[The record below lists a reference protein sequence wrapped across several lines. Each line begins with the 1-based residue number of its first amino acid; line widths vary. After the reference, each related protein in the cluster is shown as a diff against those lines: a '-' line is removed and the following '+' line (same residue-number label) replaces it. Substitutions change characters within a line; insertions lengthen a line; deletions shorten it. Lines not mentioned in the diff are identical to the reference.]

1 MLPCGEKMLF
11 CLIITDSCRDGI
23 DQSSQTVS
31 LKPVR
36 LKSILTSTLVAT
48 SLLVAPVSIQNSSAL
63 GIKVAPASWGYIY
76 ASGNT
81 VSVQSKP
88 RVLSANLE
96 KKSNFVINF
105 NTVPA
110 IARPAIQTAVDI
122 WSENFSST
130 VPINVNV
137 KWGSSSSY
145 GVLASASAKNN
156 FSNFNG
162 APDKTLYYASA
173 LANALAGRDL
183 DPTTPEV
190 EISITSNAPW
200 YYGIDAMCP
209 PRSFDLV
216 SVILHEMGHGLGFVS
231 GNYYDVFS
239 GFGRVDQPTPF
250 DAYAQLPD
258 GRRLADLPSPSLEAG
273 KAMTTDLV
281 WSGENAVKAN
291 NGIKPKLYTPSTY
304 EPGSSVSHLDESTF
318 SQSGQNAVMTPNL
331 DSGEVFHLPGP
342 LVLAM
347 FEDMRQK
354 PPAGIAAGTPQPPQN
369 VKALIGDKSA
379 IVRFDP
385 PVNFRSAQVSKYEV
399 KNIQTGAVVSASESP
414 VLISGLRNG
423 SKYTFS
429 VTATNSLGTSNS
441 VNTNSVIPQPSWKTS
456 VIDATADAKFLA
468 TTIYAGNPVV
478 AYSDSKKGDLKL
490 ATFRANKWNI
500 TTVDGNSSSLGK
512 TVNDVSG
519 YISMCTSVVGR
530 TNYLHIF
537 YADLKDKDLR
547 YALFD
552 GKTWLYEIVDGDAL
566 AIQDYKEF
574 PRKRGGSD
582 VSVSSACAVTSAGV
596 QVFYRDE
603 SQGIL
608 LGAVRDKLD
617 WRYEIVDGDKD
628 TEDRTTGDVAF
639 HLKATTV
646 GKKIHLIY
654 DSVRGF
660 DMERNVTRSDVRYAT
675 RSSALVEDWTY
686 KTLDVPGN
694 GVSVAGYDVAIFN
707 GARGVNTAWFTGTGA
722 SFPNPNQVRYQLL
735 DAASFT
741 DVTTSEYGVPNSP
754 IMMDE
759 KSIIFGCQLRLCVL
773 NRSDRLVSLVSGGN
787 VQEGSSS
794 SWVTLN
800 KIKYAVAGVSG
811 KLTLLRP

>member
-1 MLPCGEKMLF
+1 M
-11 CLIITDSCRDGI
+11 
-23 DQSSQTVS
+23 
-31 LKPVR
+31 R
-36 LKSILTSTLVAT
+36 LKSMIT
-48 SLLVAPVSIQNSSAL
+48 SLLVVTSFLVAPISNSSAL
-63 GIKVAPASWGYIY
+63 EIKVAPANWGYIY
-76 ASGNT
+76 ASGNS
-81 VSVQSKP
+81 VSVQATP
-88 RVLSANLE
+88 RLPSANLE
-96 KKSNFVINF
+96 KKSNFLINF
-105 NTVPA
+105 NTVPSL
-110 IARPAIQTAVDI
+110 ARPAVQAAVDI
-122 WSENFSST
+122 WSENFAST

-183 DPTTPEV
+183 DPTSPEI

-200 YYGIDAMCP
+200 YYGTDGNCP
-209 PRSFDLV
+209 ARSFDLV

-231 GNYYDVFS
+231 GNYYDAFS

-258 GRRLADLPSPSLEAG
+258 GRRLADMPSPSLEAG
-273 KAMTTDLV
+273 KAMTSGLV

-304 EPGSSVSHLDESTF
+304 EPGSSISHLDEATF
-318 SQSGQNAVMTPNL
+318 SQSADNAVMTPNL

-385 PVNFRSAQVSKYEV
+385 PVNFRSAQVSKYDV
-399 KNIQTGAVVSASESP
+399 TNIQTGNVVSVSESP
-414 VLISGLRNG
+414 VTISGLKNG
-423 SKYTFS
+423 TKYTFS
-429 VTATNSLGTSNS
+429 VSATNSLGTSNS
-441 VNTNSVIPQPSWKTS
+441 VNTNSVTPQPAWKS
-456 VIDATADAKFLA
+456 SIIDATADAKYLA
-468 TTIYAGNPVV
+468 TATYAGKPVI

-490 ATFRANKWNI
+490 ATFSGNKWGI
-500 TTVDGNSSSLGK
+500 KTIDGNSTTLGK
-512 TVNDVSG
+512 TTNDVSG
-519 YISMCTSVVGR
+519 YISMCTSVSGR

-537 YADLKDKDLR
+537 YSDLKDKDLR
-547 YALFD
+547 YAVYD
-552 GKTWLYEIVDGDAL
+552 GKSWYYEIVDGDAL
-566 AIQDYKEF
+566 SIQDYKEF

-582 VSVSSACAVTSAGV
+582 VSVSSACAVTASGV

-608 LGAVRDKLD
+608 LGAVKDKLD

-646 GKKIHLIY
+646 GKKIHIIY

-660 DMERNVTRSDVRYAT
+660 DMDRNVTRSEMRYAT
-675 RSSALVEDWTY
+675 RSSAFVEDWTY

-707 GARGVNTAWFTGTGA
+707 GARGINTGWFTGTGA
-722 SFPNPNQVRYQLL
+722 SFPNPDQVRYQLFG
-735 DAASFT
+735 ATSFT
-741 DVTTSEYGVPNSP
+741 DAKSVEYGVPNSP
-754 IMMDE
+754 IVMDDRT
-759 KSIIFGCQLRLCVL
+759 IMFGCQLRLCAL
-773 NRSDRLVSLVSGGN
+773 NQANRSVSLISNGT
-787 VQEGSSS
+787 VQEGSLS
-794 SWVTLN
+794 SWITLN
-800 KIKYAVAGVSG
+800 KIRYAVAGVSG
-811 KLTLLRP
+811 KLTLFKP

>member
-1 MLPCGEKMLF
+1 M
-11 CLIITDSCRDGI
+11 
-23 DQSSQTVS
+23 
-31 LKPVR
+31 R
-36 LKSILTSTLVAT
+36 LKSMIT
-48 SLLVAPVSIQNSSAL
+48 SLLVVTSFLVAPISNSSAL
-63 GIKVAPASWGYIY
+63 EIKVAPANWGYIY
-76 ASGNT
+76 ASGNS
-81 VSVQSKP
+81 VSVQATP
-88 RVLSANLE
+88 RLPSANLE
-96 KKSNFVINF
+96 KKSNFLITF
-105 NTVPA
+105 NTVPSL
-110 IARPAIQTAVDI
+110 ARPAVQAAVDI
-122 WSENFSST
+122 WSENFAST

-183 DPTTPEV
+183 DPTSPEI

-200 YYGIDAMCP
+200 YYGTDGNCP
-209 PRSFDLV
+209 ARSFDLV

-231 GNYYDVFS
+231 GNYYDAFS

-258 GRRLADLPSPSLEAG
+258 GRRLADMPSPSLEAG
-273 KAMTTDLV
+273 KAMTSGLV

-304 EPGSSVSHLDESTF
+304 EPGSSISHLDEATF
-318 SQSGQNAVMTPNL
+318 SQSADNAVMTPNL

-385 PVNFRSAQVSKYEV
+385 PVNFRSAQVSKYDV
-399 KNIQTGAVVSASESP
+399 TNIQTGNVVSVSESP
-414 VLISGLRNG
+414 VTISGLKNG
-423 SKYTFS
+423 TKYTFS
-429 VTATNSLGTSNS
+429 VSATNSLGTSNS
-441 VNTNSVIPQPSWKTS
+441 VNTNSVTPQPAWKS
-456 VIDATADAKFLA
+456 SIIDATADAKYLA
-468 TTIYAGNPVV
+468 TATYAGKPVI

-490 ATFRANKWNI
+490 ATFSGNKWGI
-500 TTVDGNSSSLGK
+500 KTIDGNSTTLGK
-512 TVNDVSG
+512 TTNDVSG

-537 YADLKDKDLR
+537 YSDLKDKDLR
-547 YALFD
+547 YAVYD
-552 GKTWLYEIVDGDAL
+552 GKSWYYEIVDGDAL
-566 AIQDYKEF
+566 SIQDYKEF

-582 VSVSSACAVTSAGV
+582 VSVSSACAVTASGV

-608 LGAVRDKLD
+608 LGAVKDKLD

-660 DMERNVTRSDVRYAT
+660 DMDRNVTRSEMRYAT
-675 RSSALVEDWTY
+675 RSSAFVEDWTY

-707 GARGVNTAWFTGTGA
+707 GARGINTGWFTGTGA
-722 SFPNPNQVRYQLL
+722 SFPNPDQVRYQLFG
-735 DAASFT
+735 ATSFT
-741 DVTTSEYGVPNSP
+741 DAKSVEYGVPNSP
-754 IMMDE
+754 IVMDDRT
-759 KSIIFGCQLRLCVL
+759 IMFGCQLRLCAL
-773 NRSDRLVSLVSGGN
+773 NQANRSVSLISNGT
-787 VQEGSSS
+787 VQEGSLS
-794 SWVTLN
+794 SWITLN
-800 KIKYAVAGVSG
+800 KIRYAVAGVSG
-811 KLTLLRP
+811 KLTLFKP

>member
-1 MLPCGEKMLF
+1 M
-11 CLIITDSCRDGI
+11 
-23 DQSSQTVS
+23 
-31 LKPVR
+31 R
-36 LKSILTSTLVAT
+36 LKSMIT
-48 SLLVAPVSIQNSSAL
+48 SLLVVTSFLVAPISNSSAL
-63 GIKVAPASWGYIY
+63 EIKVAPANWGYIY
-76 ASGNT
+76 ASGNS
-81 VSVQSKP
+81 VSVQATP
-88 RVLSANLE
+88 RLPSANLE
-96 KKSNFVINF
+96 KKSNFLINF
-105 NTVPA
+105 NTVPSL
-110 IARPAIQTAVDI
+110 ARPAVQAAVDI
-122 WSENFSST
+122 WSENFAST

-183 DPTTPEV
+183 DPTSPEI

-200 YYGIDAMCP
+200 YYGTDGNCP
-209 PRSFDLV
+209 ARSFDLV

-231 GNYYDVFS
+231 GNYYDAFS

-258 GRRLADLPSPSLEAG
+258 GRRLADMPSPSLEAG
-273 KAMTTDLV
+273 KAMTSDLV

-291 NGIKPKLYTPSTY
+291 NGIKPKLYTPSIY
-304 EPGSSVSHLDESTF
+304 EAGSSISHLDEATF
-318 SQSGQNAVMTPNL
+318 SKSVDNAVMTPNL

-385 PVNFRSAQVSKYEV
+385 PVNFRSAQVSKYDV
-399 KNIQTGAVVSASESP
+399 TNIQTGNVVSVSESP
-414 VLISGLRNG
+414 VTISGLKNG
-423 SKYTFS
+423 TKYTFS
-429 VTATNSLGTSNS
+429 VSATNSLGTSNS
-441 VNTNSVIPQPSWKTS
+441 VNTNSVTPQPAWKS
-456 VIDATADAKFLA
+456 SIIDATADAKYLA
-468 TTIYAGNPVV
+468 TATYAGKPVI

-490 ATFRANKWNI
+490 ATFSGNKWGI
-500 TTVDGNSSSLGK
+500 KTIDGNSTTLGK
-512 TVNDVSG
+512 TTNDVSG

-537 YADLKDKDLR
+537 YSDLKDKDLR
-547 YALFD
+547 YAVYD
-552 GKTWLYEIVDGDAL
+552 GKSWYYEIVDGDAL
-566 AIQDYKEF
+566 SIQDYKEF

-582 VSVSSACAVTSAGV
+582 VSVSSACAVTASGV

-608 LGAVRDKLD
+608 LGAVKDKLD

-660 DMERNVTRSDVRYAT
+660 DMDRNVTRSEMRYAT
-675 RSSALVEDWTY
+675 RSSAFVEDWTY

-707 GARGVNTAWFTGTGA
+707 GARGINTGWFTGTGA
-722 SFPNPNQVRYQLL
+722 SFPNPDQVRYQLFG
-735 DAASFT
+735 ATSFT
-741 DVTTSEYGVPNSP
+741 DAKSVEYGVPNSP
-754 IMMDE
+754 IVMDDRT
-759 KSIIFGCQLRLCVL
+759 IMFGCQLRLCAL
-773 NRSDRLVSLVSGGN
+773 NQANRSVSLISNGT
-787 VQEGSSS
+787 VQEGSLS
-794 SWVTLN
+794 SWITLN
-800 KIKYAVAGVSG
+800 KIRYAVAGVSG
-811 KLTLLRP
+811 KLTLFKP

>member
-1 MLPCGEKMLF
+1 M
-11 CLIITDSCRDGI
+11 
-23 DQSSQTVS
+23 
-31 LKPVR
+31 R
-36 LKSILTSTLVAT
+36 LKSMIT
-48 SLLVAPVSIQNSSAL
+48 SLLVVTSFLVAPISNSSAL
-63 GIKVAPASWGYIY
+63 EIKVAPANWGYIY
-76 ASGNT
+76 ASGNS
-81 VSVQSKP
+81 VSVQATP
-88 RVLSANLE
+88 RLPSANLE
-96 KKSNFVINF
+96 KKSNFLINF
-105 NTVPA
+105 NTVPSL
-110 IARPAIQTAVDI
+110 ARPAVQAAVDI
-122 WSENFSST
+122 WSENFAST
-130 VPINVNV
+130 VPVNVNV

-183 DPTTPEV
+183 DPTSPEI

-200 YYGIDAMCP
+200 YYGTDGNCP
-209 PRSFDLV
+209 ARSFDLV

-231 GNYYDVFS
+231 GNYYDAFS

-258 GRRLADLPSPSLEAG
+258 GRRLADMPSPSLEAG
-273 KAMTTDLV
+273 KAMTSDLV

-304 EPGSSVSHLDESTF
+304 EPGSSISHLDEATF
-318 SQSGQNAVMTPNL
+318 SQSVDNAVMTPNL

-385 PVNFRSAQVSKYEV
+385 PVNFRSAQVSKYDV
-399 KNIQTGAVVSASESP
+399 TNIQTGNVVSVSESP
-414 VLISGLRNG
+414 VTISGLKNG
-423 SKYTFS
+423 TKYTFS
-429 VTATNSLGTSNS
+429 VSATNSLGTSNS
-441 VNTNSVIPQPSWKTS
+441 VNTNSVTPQPAWKS
-456 VIDATADAKFLA
+456 SIIDASADAKYLA
-468 TTIYAGNPVV
+468 TATYAGKPVI

-490 ATFRANKWNI
+490 ATFSGNKWGI
-500 TTVDGNSSSLGK
+500 KTIDGNSTTLGK
-512 TVNDVSG
+512 TTNDVSG
-519 YISMCTSVVGR
+519 YISMCTSVSGR

-537 YADLKDKDLR
+537 YSDLKDKDLR
-547 YALFD
+547 YAVYD
-552 GKTWLYEIVDGDAL
+552 GKSWYYEIVDGDAL
-566 AIQDYKEF
+566 SIQDYKEF

-582 VSVSSACAVTSAGV
+582 VSVSSACAVTASGV

-608 LGAVRDKLD
+608 LGAVKDKLD

-660 DMERNVTRSDVRYAT
+660 DMDRNVTRSEMRYAT
-675 RSSALVEDWTY
+675 RSSAFVEDWTY
-686 KTLDVPGN
+686 KTLDVPGS

-707 GARGVNTAWFTGTGA
+707 GARGINTGWFTGTGA
-722 SFPNPNQVRYQLL
+722 SFPNPDQVRYQLFG
-735 DAASFT
+735 ATSFT
-741 DVTTSEYGVPNSP
+741 DAKSVEYGVPNSP
-754 IMMDE
+754 IVMDDRT
-759 KSIIFGCQLRLCVL
+759 IMFGCQLRLCAL
-773 NRSDRLVSLVSGGN
+773 NQANRSVSLISNGT
-787 VQEGSSS
+787 VQEGSLS
-794 SWVTLN
+794 SWITLN
-800 KIKYAVAGVSG
+800 KIRYAVAGVSG
-811 KLTLLRP
+811 KLTLFKP

>member
-1 MLPCGEKMLF
+1 M
-11 CLIITDSCRDGI
+11 
-23 DQSSQTVS
+23 
-31 LKPVR
+31 R
-36 LKSILTSTLVAT
+36 LKSMIT
-48 SLLVAPVSIQNSSAL
+48 SLLVVTSFLVAPISNSSAL
-63 GIKVAPASWGYIY
+63 EIKVAPANWGYIY
-76 ASGNT
+76 ASGNS
-81 VSVQSKP
+81 VSVQATP
-88 RVLSANLE
+88 RLPSANLE
-96 KKSNFVINF
+96 KKSNFLINF
-105 NTVPA
+105 NTVPSL
-110 IARPAIQTAVDI
+110 ARPAVQAAVDI
-122 WSENFSST
+122 WSENFAST

-183 DPTTPEV
+183 DPTSPEI

-200 YYGIDAMCP
+200 YYGTDGNCP
-209 PRSFDLV
+209 ARSFDLV

-231 GNYYDVFS
+231 GNYYEPFS

-258 GRRLADLPSPSLEAG
+258 GRRLADMPSPSLEAG
-273 KAMTTDLV
+273 KAMTSDLF
-281 WSGENAVKAN
+281 WSGDNAIKAN
-291 NGIKPKLYTPSTY
+291 NGIKPKLYTPSIY
-304 EPGSSVSHLDESTF
+304 EAGSSISHLDEATF
-318 SQSGQNAVMTPNL
+318 SKSVDNAVMTPNL

-385 PVNFRSAQVSKYEV
+385 PVNFRSAQVSKYDV
-399 KNIQTGAVVSASESP
+399 TNIQTGNVVSVSESP
-414 VLISGLRNG
+414 VTISGLKNG
-423 SKYTFS
+423 TKYTFS
-429 VTATNSLGTSNS
+429 VSATNSLGTSNS
-441 VNTNSVIPQPSWKTS
+441 VNTNSVTPQPAWKS
-456 VIDATADAKFLA
+456 SIIDATADAKYLA
-468 TTIYAGNPVV
+468 TATYAGKPII

-490 ATFRANKWNI
+490 ATFSGNKWGTKTI
-500 TTVDGNSSSLGK
+500 DGNSTTLGK
-512 TVNDVSG
+512 TTNDVSG

-537 YADLKDKDLR
+537 YSDLKDKDLR
-547 YALFD
+547 YAVYD
-552 GKTWLYEIVDGDAL
+552 GKSWYYEIVDGDAL
-566 AIQDYKEF
+566 SIQDYKEF

-582 VSVSSACAVTSAGV
+582 VSVSSACAVTASGV

-608 LGAVRDKLD
+608 LGAVKDKLD

-660 DMERNVTRSDVRYAT
+660 DMDRNVTRSEMRYAT
-675 RSSALVEDWTY
+675 RSSAFVEDWTY

-707 GARGVNTAWFTGTGA
+707 GARGINTGWFTGTGA
-722 SFPNPNQVRYQLL
+722 SFPNPDQVRYQLFG
-735 DAASFT
+735 ATSFT
-741 DVTTSEYGVPNSP
+741 DAKSVEYGVPNSP
-754 IMMDE
+754 IVMDDRT
-759 KSIIFGCQLRLCVL
+759 IMFGCQLRLCAL
-773 NRSDRLVSLVSGGN
+773 NQANRLVSLISNGT
-787 VQEGSSS
+787 VQEGSLS
-794 SWVTLN
+794 SWITLN
-800 KIKYAVAGVSG
+800 KIRYAVAGVSG
-811 KLTLLRP
+811 KLTLFKP

>member
-1 MLPCGEKMLF
+1 M
-11 CLIITDSCRDGI
+11 
-23 DQSSQTVS
+23 
-31 LKPVR
+31 R
-36 LKSILTSTLVAT
+36 LKSMIT
-48 SLLVAPVSIQNSSAL
+48 SLLVVASFLVAPISNSSAL
-63 GIKVAPASWGYIY
+63 EIKVAPANWGYIY
-76 ASGNT
+76 ASGNS
-81 VSVQSKP
+81 VSVQATP
-88 RVLSANLE
+88 RLPSANLE
-96 KKSNFVINF
+96 KKSNFLINF
-105 NTVPA
+105 NTVPSL
-110 IARPAIQTAVDI
+110 ARPAVQAAVDI
-122 WSENFSST
+122 WSENFAST
-130 VPINVNV
+130 VPVNVNV

-183 DPTTPEV
+183 DPTSPEI

-200 YYGIDAMCP
+200 YYGTDGNCP
-209 PRSFDLV
+209 ARSFDLV

-231 GNYYDVFS
+231 GNYYDAFS

-258 GRRLADLPSPSLEAG
+258 GRRLADMPSPSLEAG
-273 KAMTTDLV
+273 KAMTSDLF
-281 WSGENAVKAN
+281 WSGDNAIKAN
-291 NGIKPKLYTPSTY
+291 NGIKPKLYTPSIY
-304 EPGSSVSHLDESTF
+304 EAGSSISHLDEATF
-318 SQSGQNAVMTPNL
+318 SKSVDNAVMTPNL

-385 PVNFRSAQVSKYEV
+385 PVNFRSAQVSKYDV
-399 KNIQTGAVVSASESP
+399 TNIQTGNVVSVSESP
-414 VLISGLRNG
+414 VTISGLKNG
-423 SKYTFS
+423 TKYTFS
-429 VTATNSLGTSNS
+429 VSATNSLGTSNS
-441 VNTNSVIPQPSWKTS
+441 VNTNSVTPQPAWKS
-456 VIDATADAKFLA
+456 SIIDATADAKYLA
-468 TTIYAGNPVV
+468 TATYAGKPVI

-490 ATFRANKWNI
+490 ATFSGNKWGI
-500 TTVDGNSSSLGK
+500 KTIDGNSTTLGK
-512 TVNDVSG
+512 TTNDVSG
-519 YISMCTSVVGR
+519 YISMCTSVSGR

-537 YADLKDKDLR
+537 YSDLKDKDLR
-547 YALFD
+547 YAVYD
-552 GKTWLYEIVDGDAL
+552 GKSWYYEIVDGDAL
-566 AIQDYKEF
+566 SIQDYKEF

-582 VSVSSACAVTSAGV
+582 VSVSSACAVTASGV

-608 LGAVRDKLD
+608 LGAVKDKLD

-660 DMERNVTRSDVRYAT
+660 DMDRNVTRSEMRYAT
-675 RSSALVEDWTY
+675 RSSAFVEDWTY

-707 GARGVNTAWFTGTGA
+707 GARGINTGWFTGTGA
-722 SFPNPNQVRYQLL
+722 SFPNPDQVRYQLFG
-735 DAASFT
+735 ATSFT
-741 DVTTSEYGVPNSP
+741 DAKSVEYGVPNSP
-754 IMMDE
+754 IVMDDRT
-759 KSIIFGCQLRLCVL
+759 IMFGCQLRLCAL
-773 NRSDRLVSLVSGGN
+773 NQANRSVSLISNGT
-787 VQEGSSS
+787 VQEGSLS
-794 SWVTLN
+794 SWITLN
-800 KIKYAVAGVSG
+800 KIRYAVAGVSG
-811 KLTLLRP
+811 KLTLFKP

>member
-1 MLPCGEKMLF
+1 M
-11 CLIITDSCRDGI
+11 
-23 DQSSQTVS
+23 
-31 LKPVR
+31 R
-36 LKSILTSTLVAT
+36 LKSMIT
-48 SLLVAPVSIQNSSAL
+48 SLLVVTSFLVAPISNSSAL
-63 GIKVAPASWGYIY
+63 EIKVAPANWGYIY
-76 ASGNT
+76 ASGNS
-81 VSVQSKP
+81 VSVQATP
-88 RVLSANLE
+88 RLPSANLE
-96 KKSNFVINF
+96 KKSNFLITF
-105 NTVPA
+105 NTVPSL
-110 IARPAIQTAVDI
+110 ARPAVQAAVDI
-122 WSENFSST
+122 WSENFAST

-183 DPTTPEV
+183 DPTSPEI

-200 YYGIDAMCP
+200 YYGTDGNCP
-209 PRSFDLV
+209 ARSFDLV

-231 GNYYDVFS
+231 GNYYEPFS

-258 GRRLADLPSPSLEAG
+258 GRRLADMPSPSLEAG
-273 KAMTTDLV
+273 KAMTSDLV

-304 EPGSSVSHLDESTF
+304 EPGSSISHLDEATF
-318 SQSGQNAVMTPNL
+318 SQSADNAVMTPNL

-385 PVNFRSAQVSKYEV
+385 PVNFRSAQVSKYDV
-399 KNIQTGAVVSASESP
+399 TNIQTGNVVSVSESP
-414 VLISGLRNG
+414 VTISGLKNG
-423 SKYTFS
+423 TKYTFS
-429 VTATNSLGTSNS
+429 VSATNSLGTSNS
-441 VNTNSVIPQPSWKTS
+441 VNTNSVTPQPAWKS
-456 VIDATADAKFLA
+456 SIIDATADAKYLA
-468 TTIYAGNPVV
+468 TATYAGKPVI

-490 ATFRANKWNI
+490 ATFSGNKWGI
-500 TTVDGNSSSLGK
+500 KTIDGNSTTLGK
-512 TVNDVSG
+512 TTNDVSG
-519 YISMCTSVVGR
+519 YISMCTSVSGR

-537 YADLKDKDLR
+537 YSDLKDKDLR
-547 YALFD
+547 YAVYD
-552 GKTWLYEIVDGDAL
+552 GKSWYYEIVDGDAL
-566 AIQDYKEF
+566 SIQDYKEF

-582 VSVSSACAVTSAGV
+582 VSVSSACAVTASGV

-608 LGAVRDKLD
+608 LGAVKDKLD

-660 DMERNVTRSDVRYAT
+660 DMDRNVTRSEMRYAT
-675 RSSALVEDWTY
+675 RSSAFVEDWTY

-707 GARGVNTAWFTGTGA
+707 GARGINTGWFTGTGA
-722 SFPNPNQVRYQLL
+722 SFPNPDQVRYQLFG
-735 DAASFT
+735 ATSFT
-741 DVTTSEYGVPNSP
+741 DAKSVEYGVPNSP
-754 IMMDE
+754 IVMDDRT
-759 KSIIFGCQLRLCVL
+759 IMFGCQLRLCAL
-773 NRSDRLVSLVSGGN
+773 NQANRSVSLISNGT
-787 VQEGSSS
+787 VQEGSLS
-794 SWVTLN
+794 SWITLN
-800 KIKYAVAGVSG
+800 KIRYAVAGVSG
-811 KLTLLRP
+811 KLTLFKP

>member
-1 MLPCGEKMLF
+1 M
-11 CLIITDSCRDGI
+11 
-23 DQSSQTVS
+23 
-31 LKPVR
+31 R
-36 LKSILTSTLVAT
+36 LKSIITSVLV
-48 SLLVAPVSIQNSSAL
+48 VASFLIAPISNASAL
-63 GIKVAPASWGYIY
+63 GIKVAPANWVNIY
-76 ASGNT
+76 ASGNS
-81 VSVQSKP
+81 VSVQATP
-88 RVLSANLE
+88 RLPSANLE
-96 KKSNFVINF
+96 KKSNFLINF
-105 NTVPA
+105 NTVPS
-110 IARPAIQTAVDI
+110 IARPAIQAAVDI
-122 WSENFSST
+122 WSENFAST

-183 DPTTPEV
+183 DPTSPEI

-200 YYGIDAMCP
+200 YYGTDGICP
-209 PRSFDLV
+209 ARSFDLV
-216 SVILHEMGHGLGFVS
+216 SVILHEIGHGLGFVS
-231 GNYYDVFS
+231 GNYYEPFS

-258 GRRLADLPSPSLEAG
+258 GRRLADMPSPSLEAG
-273 KAMTTDLV
+273 KAMTSDLF
-281 WSGENAVKAN
+281 WSGENAIKAN
-291 NGIKPKLYTPSTY
+291 NGIKPKLYTPSIY
-304 EPGSSVSHLDESTF
+304 EAGSSISHLDEATF
-318 SQSGQNAVMTPNL
+318 SKSVDNAVMTPNL

-354 PPAGIAAGTPQPPQN
+354 PPAGVAAGTPQPPQN

-379 IVRFDP
+379 IVKFDP
-385 PVNFRSAQVSKYEV
+385 PVNFRSAQVSRYDV
-399 KNIQTGAVVSASESP
+399 TNIQTGSVVSVTESP
-414 VLISGLRNG
+414 VTISGLKNG
-423 SKYTFS
+423 TKYTFS

-441 VNTNSVIPQPSWKTS
+441 VNTNSITPQPAWKSS
-456 VIDATADAKFLA
+456 VIDATADAKYLA
-468 TTIYAGNPVV
+468 TGIYAGKPVI

-490 ATFRANKWNI
+490 ATFSGNKWGI
-500 TTVDGNSSSLGK
+500 KTIDGNSTTLGK
-512 TVNDVSG
+512 TTNDVSG
-519 YISMCTSVVGR
+519 YISMCTSVSGR

-547 YALFD
+547 YAVYD
-552 GKTWLYEIVDGDAL
+552 GKSWYYEIVDGDAL
-566 AIQDYKEF
+566 SIQDYKEF

-582 VSVSSACAVTSAGV
+582 VSVSSACAVTSSGV

-608 LGAVRDKLD
+608 LGAVKDRLD

-660 DMERNVTRSDVRYAT
+660 DMERNVTRSEMRYAT
-675 RSSALVEDWTY
+675 RGSAFVEDWTY
-686 KTLDVPGN
+686 KTLDIPGN

-707 GARGVNTAWFTGTGA
+707 GARGINTGWFTGTGA
-722 SFPNPNQVRYQLL
+722 SFPNPNQIRYQLFG
-735 DAASFT
+735 ASSFT
-741 DVTTSEYGVPNSP
+741 DASSVEFGVPNSP
-754 IMMDE
+754 IVMDDRT
-759 KSIIFGCQLRLCVL
+759 IMFGCQLRLCAL
-773 NRSDRLVSLVSGGN
+773 NQANRSVSLISNGT
-787 VQEGSSS
+787 VQEGSLS
-794 SWVTLN
+794 SWITLN
-800 KIKYAVAGVSG
+800 KIRSAVAGVSG
-811 KLTLLRP
+811 KLTLFKP

>member
-1 MLPCGEKMLF
+1 M
-11 CLIITDSCRDGI
+11 
-23 DQSSQTVS
+23 
-31 LKPVR
+31 R
-36 LKSILTSTLVAT
+36 LKSMIT
-48 SLLVAPVSIQNSSAL
+48 SLLVVTTFLVAPISNSSAL
-63 GIKVAPASWGYIY
+63 EIKVAPANWGYIY
-76 ASGNT
+76 ASGNS
-81 VSVQSKP
+81 VSVQATP
-88 RVLSANLE
+88 RLPSANLE
-96 KKSNFVINF
+96 KKSNFFINF
-105 NTVPA
+105 NTVPSL
-110 IARPAIQTAVDI
+110 ARPAVQAAVDI
-122 WSENFSST
+122 WSENFAST

-183 DPTTPEV
+183 DPTSPEI

-200 YYGIDAMCP
+200 YYGTDGNCP
-209 PRSFDLV
+209 ARSFDLV

-231 GNYYDVFS
+231 GNYYEPFS

-258 GRRLADLPSPSLEAG
+258 GRRLADMPSPSLEAG
-273 KAMTTDLV
+273 KAMTSGLV

-304 EPGSSVSHLDESTF
+304 EPGSSISHLDEATF
-318 SQSGQNAVMTPNL
+318 SQSADNAVMTPNL

-385 PVNFRSAQVSKYEV
+385 PVNFRSAQVSKYDV
-399 KNIQTGAVVSASESP
+399 TNIQTGNVVSVSESP
-414 VLISGLRNG
+414 VTISGLKNG
-423 SKYTFS
+423 TKYTFS
-429 VTATNSLGTSNS
+429 VSATNSLGTSNS
-441 VNTNSVIPQPSWKTS
+441 VNTNSVTPQPAWKS
-456 VIDATADAKFLA
+456 SIIDATADAKYLA
-468 TTIYAGNPVV
+468 TATYAGKPVI

-490 ATFRANKWNI
+490 ATFSGNKWGI
-500 TTVDGNSSSLGK
+500 KTIDGNSTTLGK
-512 TVNDVSG
+512 TTNDVSG

-537 YADLKDKDLR
+537 YSDLKDKDLR
-547 YALFD
+547 YAVYD
-552 GKTWLYEIVDGDAL
+552 GKSWYYEIVDGDAL
-566 AIQDYKEF
+566 SIQDYKEF

-582 VSVSSACAVTSAGV
+582 VSVSSACAVTASGV

-608 LGAVRDKLD
+608 LGAVKDKLD

-646 GKKIHLIY
+646 GKKIHIIY

-660 DMERNVTRSDVRYAT
+660 DMDRNVTRSEMRYAT
-675 RSSALVEDWTY
+675 RSSAFVEDWTY

-707 GARGVNTAWFTGTGA
+707 GARGINTGWFTGTGA
-722 SFPNPNQVRYQLL
+722 SFPNPDQVRYQLFG
-735 DAASFT
+735 ATSFT
-741 DVTTSEYGVPNSP
+741 DAKSVEYGVPNSP
-754 IMMDE
+754 IVMDDRT
-759 KSIIFGCQLRLCVL
+759 IMFGCQLRLCAL
-773 NRSDRLVSLVSGGN
+773 NQANRSVSLISNGT
-787 VQEGSSS
+787 VQEGSLS
-794 SWVTLN
+794 SWITLN
-800 KIKYAVAGVSG
+800 KIRYAVAGVSG
-811 KLTLLRP
+811 KLTLFKP

>member
-1 MLPCGEKMLF
+1 MQF
-11 CLIITDSCRDGI
+11 CLNVADRSTGGI

-31 LKPVR
+31 LEPMR
-36 LKSILTSTLVAT
+36 LKSMIT
-48 SLLVAPVSIQNSSAL
+48 SLLVVASFLVAPISNSSAL
-63 GIKVAPASWGYIY
+63 EIKVAPANWGYIY
-76 ASGNT
+76 ASGNS
-81 VSVQSKP
+81 VSVQATP
-88 RVLSANLE
+88 RLPSANLE
-96 KKSNFVINF
+96 KKSNFLINF
-105 NTVPA
+105 NTVPSV
-110 IARPAIQTAVDI
+110 ARPAVQAAVDI
-122 WSENFSST
+122 WSENFAST

-183 DPTTPEV
+183 DPTSPEI

-200 YYGIDAMCP
+200 YYGTDGNCP
-209 PRSFDLV
+209 ARSFDLV

-231 GNYYDVFS
+231 GNYYEPFS

-258 GRRLADLPSPSLEAG
+258 GRRLADMPSPSLEAG
-273 KAMTTDLV
+273 KAMTSDLF
-281 WSGENAVKAN
+281 WSGENAIKAN
-291 NGIKPKLYTPSTY
+291 NGIKPKLYTPSIY
-304 EPGSSVSHLDESTF
+304 EAGSSISHLDEATF
-318 SQSGQNAVMTPNL
+318 SKSVDNAVMTPNL

-347 FEDMRQK
+347 FEDMRQR

-369 VKALIGDKSA
+369 VKALIGDRSA
-379 IVRFDP
+379 IIRFDP
-385 PVNFRSAQVSKYEV
+385 PVNFRSAQVSKYDV
-399 KNIQTGAVVSASESP
+399 TNIQTGNVVSVSESP
-414 VLISGLRNG
+414 VTISGLKNG
-423 SKYTFS
+423 TKYTFS
-429 VTATNSLGTSNS
+429 VSATNSLGTSNS
-441 VNTNSVIPQPSWKTS
+441 VNTNSVTPQPAWKS
-456 VIDATADAKFLA
+456 SIIDATADAKYLA
-468 TTIYAGNPVV
+468 TATYAGKPVI

-490 ATFRANKWNI
+490 ATFSGNKWGI
-500 TTVDGNSSSLGK
+500 KTIDGNSTTLGK
-512 TVNDVSG
+512 TTNDVSG
-519 YISMCTSVVGR
+519 YISMCTSVSGR

-537 YADLKDKDLR
+537 YSDLKDKDLR
-547 YALFD
+547 YAVYD
-552 GKTWLYEIVDGDAL
+552 GKSWYYEIVDGDAL
-566 AIQDYKEF
+566 SIQDYKEF

-582 VSVSSACAVTSAGV
+582 VSVSSACAVTASGV

-608 LGAVRDKLD
+608 LGAVKDKLD

-660 DMERNVTRSDVRYAT
+660 DMDRNVTRSEMRYAT
-675 RSSALVEDWTY
+675 RSSAFVEDWTY

-707 GARGVNTAWFTGTGA
+707 GARGINTGWFTGTGA
-722 SFPNPNQVRYQLL
+722 SFPNPDQVRYQLFG
-735 DAASFT
+735 ATSFT
-741 DVTTSEYGVPNSP
+741 DAKSVEYGVPNSP
-754 IMMDE
+754 IVMDDRT
-759 KSIIFGCQLRLCVL
+759 IMFGCQLRLCAL
-773 NRSDRLVSLVSGGN
+773 NQANRSVSLISNGT
-787 VQEGSSS
+787 VQEGSLS
-794 SWVTLN
+794 SWITLN
-800 KIKYAVAGVSG
+800 KIRYAVAGVSG
-811 KLTLLRP
+811 KLTLFKP

>member
-1 MLPCGEKMLF
+1 M
-11 CLIITDSCRDGI
+11 
-23 DQSSQTVS
+23 
-31 LKPVR
+31 R
-36 LKSILTSTLVAT
+36 LKSMIT
-48 SLLVAPVSIQNSSAL
+48 SLLVVTSFLVAPISNSSAL
-63 GIKVAPASWGYIY
+63 EIKVAPANWGYIY
-76 ASGNT
+76 ASGNS
-81 VSVQSKP
+81 VSVQATP
-88 RVLSANLE
+88 RLPSANLE
-96 KKSNFVINF
+96 KKSNFLINF
-105 NTVPA
+105 NTVPSL
-110 IARPAIQTAVDI
+110 ARPAVQAAVDI
-122 WSENFSST
+122 WSENFAST
-130 VPINVNV
+130 VPVNVNV

-183 DPTTPEV
+183 DPTSPEI
-190 EISITSNAPW
+190 EILITSNAPW
-200 YYGIDAMCP
+200 YYGTYGNCP
-209 PRSFDLV
+209 ARSFDLV

-231 GNYYDVFS
+231 GNYYDAFS

-258 GRRLADLPSPSLEAG
+258 GRRLADMPSPSLEAG
-273 KAMTTDLV
+273 KAMTSDLV

-304 EPGSSVSHLDESTF
+304 EPGSSISHLDEATF
-318 SQSGQNAVMTPNL
+318 SQSVDNAVMTPNL

-347 FEDMRQK
+347 FEDMRQR

-385 PVNFRSAQVSKYEV
+385 PVNFRSAQVSKYDV
-399 KNIQTGAVVSASESP
+399 TNIQTGNVVSVTESP
-414 VLISGLRNG
+414 VTISGLKNG
-423 SKYTFS
+423 TKYTFS
-429 VTATNSLGTSNS
+429 VSATNSLGTSNS
-441 VNTNSVIPQPSWKTS
+441 VNTNSVTPQSAWKSS
-456 VIDATADAKFLA
+456 VVDAAADAKYLA
-468 TTIYAGNPVV
+468 TAIYAGKPVI

-490 ATFRANKWNI
+490 ATFSGKKWGVKTI
-500 TTVDGNSSSLGK
+500 DGNSTALGR
-512 TVNDVSG
+512 TTNDVSG
-519 YISMCTSVVGR
+519 YISMCTSVRGR

-537 YADLKDKDLR
+537 YSDLKDKDLR
-547 YALFD
+547 YAVYD
-552 GKTWLYEIVDGDAL
+552 GKSWYYEIVDGDAL
-566 AIQDYKEF
+566 SIQDYKEF

-582 VSVSSACAVTSAGV
+582 VSVANACAVTASGV

-608 LGAVRDKLD
+608 LGAVKDKLD

-639 HLKATTV
+639 HLKATNV

-660 DMERNVTRSDVRYAT
+660 DMDRNVTRGEMRYAS
-675 RSSALVEDWTY
+675 RSSAFVEDWTY
-686 KTLDVPGN
+686 KTLDIPGN

-707 GARGVNTAWFTGTGA
+707 GARGINTGWFTGTGA
-722 SFPNPNQVRYQLL
+722 SFPNPDQVRYQLFG
-735 DAASFT
+735 ATSFT
-741 DVTTSEYGVPNSP
+741 DAISVEYGVPNSP
-754 IMMDE
+754 IVMDD
-759 KSIIFGCQLRLCVL
+759 KTIMFGCQLRLCAL
-773 NRSDRLVSLVSGGN
+773 NKANRSVTLISNGT
-787 VQEGSSS
+787 VQEGSLS
-794 SWVTLN
+794 SWITLN
-800 KIKYAVAGVSG
+800 KIRYAVAGVSG
-811 KLTLLRP
+811 KLTLFRP

>member
-1 MLPCGEKMLF
+1 M
-11 CLIITDSCRDGI
+11 
-23 DQSSQTVS
+23 
-31 LKPVR
+31 R
-36 LKSILTSTLVAT
+36 LKSMIT
-48 SLLVAPVSIQNSSAL
+48 SLLVVTSFLVAPISNSSAL
-63 GIKVAPASWGYIY
+63 EIKVAPANWGYIY
-76 ASGNT
+76 ASGNS
-81 VSVQSKP
+81 VSVQATP
-88 RVLSANLE
+88 RLPSANLE
-96 KKSNFVINF
+96 KKSNFLINF
-105 NTVPA
+105 NTVPSL
-110 IARPAIQTAVDI
+110 ARPAVQAAVDI
-122 WSENFSST
+122 WSENFAST
-130 VPINVNV
+130 VPVNVNV

-183 DPTTPEV
+183 DPTSPEI

-200 YYGIDAMCP
+200 YYGTDGNCP
-209 PRSFDLV
+209 ARSFDLV

-231 GNYYDVFS
+231 GNYYDAFS

-258 GRRLADLPSPSLEAG
+258 GRRLADMPSPSLEAG
-273 KAMTTDLV
+273 KAMTSALV
-281 WSGENAVKAN
+281 WSGESAVKAN
-291 NGIKPKLYTPSTY
+291 NGIKPKLYTPSIY
-304 EPGSSVSHLDESTF
+304 EAGSSISHLDEATF
-318 SQSGQNAVMTPNL
+318 SQSVDNAVMTPNL

-385 PVNFRSAQVSKYEV
+385 PVNFRSAQVSNYDV
-399 KNIQTGAVVSASESP
+399 TNIQTGNVVSVSESP
-414 VLISGLRNG
+414 VTISGLKNG
-423 SKYTFS
+423 TKYTFS
-429 VTATNSLGTSNS
+429 VSATNSLGTSNS
-441 VNTNSVIPQPSWKTS
+441 VNTNSITPQSAWKSS
-456 VIDATADAKFLA
+456 VVDATADAKYLA
-468 TTIYAGNPVV
+468 TAIYAGKPVI

-490 ATFRANKWNI
+490 ATFSGNKWGI
-500 TTVDGNSSSLGK
+500 KTIDGNSTTLGK
-512 TVNDVSG
+512 TTNDVSG
-519 YISMCTSVVGR
+519 YISMCTSVSGR

-537 YADLKDKDLR
+537 YSDLKDEDLR
-547 YALFD
+547 YAVYD
-552 GKTWLYEIVDGDAL
+552 GKSWYYEIVDGDAL
-566 AIQDYKEF
+566 SIQDYKEF

-582 VSVSSACAVTSAGV
+582 VSVSSACAVTASGV

-608 LGAVRDKLD
+608 LGAVKDKLD

-660 DMERNVTRSDVRYAT
+660 DMDRNVTRSEMRYAT
-675 RSSALVEDWTY
+675 RSSAFVEDWTY
-686 KTLDVPGN
+686 KTLDVPGS

-707 GARGVNTAWFTGTGA
+707 GARGINTGWFTGTGA
-722 SFPNPNQVRYQLL
+722 SFPNPDQVRYQLFG
-735 DAASFT
+735 ATSFT
-741 DVTTSEYGVPNSP
+741 DAKSVEYGVPNSP
-754 IMMDE
+754 IVMDDRT
-759 KSIIFGCQLRLCVL
+759 IMFGCQLRLCAL
-773 NRSDRLVSLVSGGN
+773 NQANRSVSLISNGT
-787 VQEGSSS
+787 VQEGSLS
-794 SWVTLN
+794 SWITLN
-800 KIKYAVAGVSG
+800 KIRYAVAGVSG
-811 KLTLLRP
+811 KLTLFKP

>member
-1 MLPCGEKMLF
+1 M
-11 CLIITDSCRDGI
+11 
-23 DQSSQTVS
+23 
-31 LKPVR
+31 R
-36 LKSILTSTLVAT
+36 LKSIITSVLV
-48 SLLVAPVSIQNSSAL
+48 VASFLIAPISNASAL
-63 GIKVAPASWGYIY
+63 GIKVAPANWVNIY
-76 ASGNT
+76 ASGNS
-81 VSVQSKP
+81 VSVQATP
-88 RVLSANLE
+88 RLPSANLE
-96 KKSNFVINF
+96 KKSNFLINF
-105 NTVPA
+105 NTVPS
-110 IARPAIQTAVDI
+110 IARPAIQAAVDI
-122 WSENFSST
+122 WSENFAST

-183 DPTTPEV
+183 DPTSPEI

-200 YYGIDAMCP
+200 YYGTDGICP
-209 PRSFDLV
+209 ARSFDLV

-231 GNYYDVFS
+231 GNYYEPFS

-258 GRRLADLPSPSLEAG
+258 GRRLADMPSPSLEAG
-273 KAMTTDLV
+273 NAMTSDLF
-281 WSGENAVKAN
+281 WSGENAIKAN
-291 NGIKPKLYTPSTY
+291 NGIKPKLYTPSIY
-304 EPGSSVSHLDESTF
+304 EAGSSISHLDEATF
-318 SQSGQNAVMTPNL
+318 SKSVDNAVMTPNL

-354 PPAGIAAGTPQPPQN
+354 PPAGVAAGTPQPPQN

-379 IVRFDP
+379 IVKFDP
-385 PVNFRSAQVSKYEV
+385 PVNFRSAQVSRYDV
-399 KNIQTGAVVSASESP
+399 TNIQTGSVVSVTESP
-414 VLISGLRNG
+414 VTISGLKNG
-423 SKYTFS
+423 TKYTFS

-441 VNTNSVIPQPSWKTS
+441 VNTNSITPQPAWKSS
-456 VIDATADAKFLA
+456 VIDATADAKYLA
-468 TTIYAGNPVV
+468 TGIYAGKPVI

-490 ATFRANKWNI
+490 ATFSGNKWGI
-500 TTVDGNSSSLGK
+500 KTIDGNSTTLGK
-512 TVNDVSG
+512 TTNDVSG
-519 YISMCTSVVGR
+519 YISMCTSVSGR

-547 YALFD
+547 YAVYD
-552 GKTWLYEIVDGDAL
+552 GKSWYYEIVDGDAL
-566 AIQDYKEF
+566 SIQDYKEF

-582 VSVSSACAVTSAGV
+582 VSVSSACAVTSSGV

-608 LGAVRDKLD
+608 LGAVKDRLD

-660 DMERNVTRSDVRYAT
+660 DMERNVTRSEMRYAT
-675 RSSALVEDWTY
+675 RSSAFVEDWTY
-686 KTLDVPGN
+686 KTLDIPGN

-707 GARGVNTAWFTGTGA
+707 GARGINTGWFTGTGA
-722 SFPNPNQVRYQLL
+722 SFPNPNQIRYQLFG
-735 DAASFT
+735 ASSFT
-741 DVTTSEYGVPNSP
+741 DASSVEFGVPNSP
-754 IMMDE
+754 IVMDDRT
-759 KSIIFGCQLRLCVL
+759 IMFGCQLRLCAL
-773 NRSDRLVSLVSGGN
+773 NQANRSVSLISNGT
-787 VQEGSSS
+787 VQEGSLS
-794 SWVTLN
+794 SWITLN
-800 KIKYAVAGVSG
+800 KIRSAVAGVSG
-811 KLTLLRP
+811 KLTLFKP

>member
-1 MLPCGEKMLF
+1 M
-11 CLIITDSCRDGI
+11 I
-23 DQSSQTVS
+23 
-31 LKPVR
+31 
-36 LKSILTSTLVAT
+36 T
-48 SLLVAPVSIQNSSAL
+48 SLLVVTSFLVAPISNSSAL
-63 GIKVAPASWGYIY
+63 EIKVAPANWGYIY
-76 ASGNT
+76 ASGNS
-81 VSVQSKP
+81 VSVQATP
-88 RVLSANLE
+88 RLPSANLE
-96 KKSNFVINF
+96 KKSNFLINF
-105 NTVPA
+105 NTVPSL
-110 IARPAIQTAVDI
+110 ARPAVQAAVDI
-122 WSENFSST
+122 WSENFAST

-183 DPTTPEV
+183 DPTSPEI

-200 YYGIDAMCP
+200 YYGTDGNCP
-209 PRSFDLV
+209 ARSFDLV

-231 GNYYDVFS
+231 GNYYEPFS

-258 GRRLADLPSPSLEAG
+258 GRRLADMPSPSLEAG
-273 KAMTTDLV
+273 KAMTSDLF
-281 WSGENAVKAN
+281 WSGDNAIKAN
-291 NGIKPKLYTPSTY
+291 NGIKPKLYTPSIY
-304 EPGSSVSHLDESTF
+304 EAGSSISHLDEATF
-318 SQSGQNAVMTPNL
+318 SKSVDNAVMTPNL

-385 PVNFRSAQVSKYEV
+385 PVNFRSAQVSKYDL
-399 KNIQTGAVVSASESP
+399 KNGT
-414 VLISGLRNG
+414 
-423 SKYTFS
+423 KYTFS
-429 VTATNSLGTSNS
+429 VSATNSLGTSNS
-441 VNTNSVIPQPSWKTS
+441 VNTNSVTPQPAWKS
-456 VIDATADAKFLA
+456 SIIDATADAKYLA
-468 TTIYAGNPVV
+468 TATYAGKPVI

-490 ATFRANKWNI
+490 ATFSGNKWGI
-500 TTVDGNSSSLGK
+500 KTIDGNSTTLGK
-512 TVNDVSG
+512 TTNDVSG
-519 YISMCTSVVGR
+519 YISMCTSVSGR

-537 YADLKDKDLR
+537 YSDLKDKDLR
-547 YALFD
+547 YAVYD
-552 GKTWLYEIVDGDAL
+552 GKSWYYEIVDGDAL
-566 AIQDYKEF
+566 SIQDYKEF

-582 VSVSSACAVTSAGV
+582 VSVSSACAVTASGV

-608 LGAVRDKLD
+608 LGAVKDKLD

-660 DMERNVTRSDVRYAT
+660 DMDRNVTRSEMRYAT
-675 RSSALVEDWTY
+675 RSSAFVEDWTY

-707 GARGVNTAWFTGTGA
+707 GARGINTGWFTGTGA
-722 SFPNPNQVRYQLL
+722 SFPNPDQVRYQLFG
-735 DAASFT
+735 ATSFT
-741 DVTTSEYGVPNSP
+741 DAKSVEYGVPNSP
-754 IMMDE
+754 IVMDDRT
-759 KSIIFGCQLRLCVL
+759 IMFGCQLRLCAL
-773 NRSDRLVSLVSGGN
+773 NQANRSVSLISNGT
-787 VQEGSSS
+787 VQEGSLS
-794 SWVTLN
+794 SWITLN
-800 KIKYAVAGVSG
+800 KIRYAVAGVSG
-811 KLTLLRP
+811 KLTLFKP

>member
-1 MLPCGEKMLF
+1 M
-11 CLIITDSCRDGI
+11 
-23 DQSSQTVS
+23 
-31 LKPVR
+31 R
-36 LKSILTSTLVAT
+36 LKSMIT
-48 SLLVAPVSIQNSSAL
+48 SLLVVTSFLVAPISNSSAL
-63 GIKVAPASWGYIY
+63 EIKVAPANWGYIY
-76 ASGNT
+76 ASGNS
-81 VSVQSKP
+81 VSVQATP
-88 RVLSANLE
+88 RLPSANLE
-96 KKSNFVINF
+96 KKSNFLINF
-105 NTVPA
+105 NTVPSL
-110 IARPAIQTAVDI
+110 ARPAVQAAVDI
-122 WSENFSST
+122 WSENFAST

-183 DPTTPEV
+183 DPTSPEI

-200 YYGIDAMCP
+200 YYGTDGNCP
-209 PRSFDLV
+209 ARSFDLV

-231 GNYYDVFS
+231 GNYYEPFS

-258 GRRLADLPSPSLEAG
+258 GRRLADMPSPSLEAG
-273 KAMTTDLV
+273 KAMTSDLF
-281 WSGENAVKAN
+281 WSGDNAIKAN
-291 NGIKPKLYTPSTY
+291 NGIKPKLYTPSIY
-304 EPGSSVSHLDESTF
+304 EAGSSISHLDEATF
-318 SQSGQNAVMTPNL
+318 SKSVDNAVMTPNL

-385 PVNFRSAQVSKYEV
+385 PVNFRSAQVSKYDV
-399 KNIQTGAVVSASESP
+399 TNIQTGNVVSVSESP
-414 VLISGLRNG
+414 VTISGLKNG
-423 SKYTFS
+423 TKYTFS
-429 VTATNSLGTSNS
+429 VSATNSLGTSNS
-441 VNTNSVIPQPSWKTS
+441 VNTNSVTPQPAWKS
-456 VIDATADAKFLA
+456 SIIDATADAKYLA
-468 TTIYAGNPVV
+468 TATYAGKPVI

-490 ATFRANKWNI
+490 ATFSGNKWGI
-500 TTVDGNSSSLGK
+500 KTIDGNSTTLGK
-512 TVNDVSG
+512 TTNDVSG

-537 YADLKDKDLR
+537 YSDLKDKDLR
-547 YALFD
+547 YAVYD
-552 GKTWLYEIVDGDAL
+552 GKSWYYEIVDGDAL
-566 AIQDYKEF
+566 SIQDYKEF

-582 VSVSSACAVTSAGV
+582 VSVSSACAVTASGV

-608 LGAVRDKLD
+608 LGAVKDKLD

-646 GKKIHLIY
+646 GKKIHIIY

-660 DMERNVTRSDVRYAT
+660 DMDRNVTRSEMRYAT
-675 RSSALVEDWTY
+675 RSSAFVEDWTY

-707 GARGVNTAWFTGTGA
+707 GARGINTGWFTGTGA
-722 SFPNPNQVRYQLL
+722 SFPNPDQVRYQLFG
-735 DAASFT
+735 ATSFT
-741 DVTTSEYGVPNSP
+741 DAKSVEYGVPNSP
-754 IMMDE
+754 IVMDDRT
-759 KSIIFGCQLRLCVL
+759 IMFGCQLRLCAL
-773 NRSDRLVSLVSGGN
+773 NQANRSVSLISNGT
-787 VQEGSSS
+787 VQEGSLS
-794 SWVTLN
+794 SWITLN
-800 KIKYAVAGVSG
+800 KIRYAVAGVSG
-811 KLTLLRP
+811 TLTLFKP

>member
-1 MLPCGEKMLF
+1 M
-11 CLIITDSCRDGI
+11 I
-23 DQSSQTVS
+23 
-31 LKPVR
+31 
-36 LKSILTSTLVAT
+36 T
-48 SLLVAPVSIQNSSAL
+48 SLLVVTSFLVAPISNSSAL
-63 GIKVAPASWGYIY
+63 EIKVAPANWGYIY
-76 ASGNT
+76 ASGNS
-81 VSVQSKP
+81 VSVQATP
-88 RVLSANLE
+88 RLPSANLE
-96 KKSNFVINF
+96 KKSNFLITF
-105 NTVPA
+105 NTVPSL
-110 IARPAIQTAVDI
+110 ARPAVQAAVDI
-122 WSENFSST
+122 WSENFAST

-183 DPTTPEV
+183 DPTSPEI

-200 YYGIDAMCP
+200 YYGTDGNCP
-209 PRSFDLV
+209 ARSFDLV

-231 GNYYDVFS
+231 GNYYEPFS

-258 GRRLADLPSPSLEAG
+258 GRRLADMPSPSLEAG
-273 KAMTTDLV
+273 KAMTSGLV

-291 NGIKPKLYTPSTY
+291 NGIKPKLYTPSIY
-304 EPGSSVSHLDESTF
+304 EAGSSISHLDEATF
-318 SQSGQNAVMTPNL
+318 SKSVDNAVMTPNL

-385 PVNFRSAQVSKYEV
+385 PVNFRSAQVSKYDV
-399 KNIQTGAVVSASESP
+399 TNIQTGNVVSVSESP
-414 VLISGLRNG
+414 VTISGLKNG
-423 SKYTFS
+423 TKYTFS
-429 VTATNSLGTSNS
+429 VSATNSLGTSNS
-441 VNTNSVIPQPSWKTS
+441 VNTNSVTPQPAWKS
-456 VIDATADAKFLA
+456 SIIDATADAKYLA
-468 TTIYAGNPVV
+468 TATYAGKPVI

-490 ATFRANKWNI
+490 ATFSGNKWGI
-500 TTVDGNSSSLGK
+500 KTIDGNSTTLGK
-512 TVNDVSG
+512 TTNDVSG
-519 YISMCTSVVGR
+519 YISMCTSVSGR

-537 YADLKDKDLR
+537 YSDLKDKDLR
-547 YALFD
+547 YAVYD
-552 GKTWLYEIVDGDAL
+552 GKSWYYEIVDGDAL
-566 AIQDYKEF
+566 SIQDYKEF

-582 VSVSSACAVTSAGV
+582 VSVSSACAVTASGV

-608 LGAVRDKLD
+608 LGAVKDKLD

-660 DMERNVTRSDVRYAT
+660 DMDRNVTRSEMRYAT
-675 RSSALVEDWTY
+675 RSSAFVEDWTY

-707 GARGVNTAWFTGTGA
+707 GARGINTGWFTGTGA
-722 SFPNPNQVRYQLL
+722 SFPNPDQVRYQLFG
-735 DAASFT
+735 ATSFT
-741 DVTTSEYGVPNSP
+741 DAKSVEYGVPNSP
-754 IMMDE
+754 IVMDDRT
-759 KSIIFGCQLRLCVL
+759 IMFGCQLRLCAL
-773 NRSDRLVSLVSGGN
+773 NQANRSVSLISNGT
-787 VQEGSSS
+787 VQEGSLS
-794 SWVTLN
+794 SWITLN
-800 KIKYAVAGVSG
+800 KIRYAVAGVSG
-811 KLTLLRP
+811 KLTLFKP

>member
-1 MLPCGEKMLF
+1 M
-11 CLIITDSCRDGI
+11 
-23 DQSSQTVS
+23 
-31 LKPVR
+31 R
-36 LKSILTSTLVAT
+36 LKSMIT
-48 SLLVAPVSIQNSSAL
+48 SLLVVTSFLVAPISNSSAL
-63 GIKVAPASWGYIY
+63 EIKVAPANWGYIY
-76 ASGNT
+76 ASGNS
-81 VSVQSKP
+81 VSVQATP
-88 RVLSANLE
+88 RLPSANLE
-96 KKSNFVINF
+96 KKSNFLITF
-105 NTVPA
+105 NTVPSL
-110 IARPAIQTAVDI
+110 ARPAVQAAVDI
-122 WSENFSST
+122 WSENFAST

-183 DPTTPEV
+183 DPTSPEI

-200 YYGIDAMCP
+200 YYGTDGNCP
-209 PRSFDLV
+209 ARSFDLV

-231 GNYYDVFS
+231 GNYYDAFS

-258 GRRLADLPSPSLEAG
+258 GRRLADMPSPSLEAG
-273 KAMTTDLV
+273 KAMTSGLV

-304 EPGSSVSHLDESTF
+304 EPGSSISHLDEATF
-318 SQSGQNAVMTPNL
+318 SQSADNAVMTPNL

-385 PVNFRSAQVSKYEV
+385 PVNFRSAQVSKYDV
-399 KNIQTGAVVSASESP
+399 TNIQTGNVVSVSESP
-414 VLISGLRNG
+414 VTISGLKNG
-423 SKYTFS
+423 TKYTFS
-429 VTATNSLGTSNS
+429 VSATNSLGTSNS
-441 VNTNSVIPQPSWKTS
+441 VNTNSVTPQPAWKS
-456 VIDATADAKFLA
+456 SIIDATADAKYLA
-468 TTIYAGNPVV
+468 TATYAGKPVI

-490 ATFRANKWNI
+490 ATFSGNKWGI
-500 TTVDGNSSSLGK
+500 KTIDGNSTTLGK
-512 TVNDVSG
+512 TTNDVSG
-519 YISMCTSVVGR
+519 YISMCTSVSGR

-537 YADLKDKDLR
+537 YSDLKDKDLR
-547 YALFD
+547 YAVYD
-552 GKTWLYEIVDGDAL
+552 GKSWYYEIVDGDAL
-566 AIQDYKEF
+566 SIQDYKEF

-582 VSVSSACAVTSAGV
+582 VSVSSACAVTASGV

-608 LGAVRDKLD
+608 LGAVKDKLD

-646 GKKIHLIY
+646 GKKIHIIY

-660 DMERNVTRSDVRYAT
+660 DMDRNVTRSEMRYAT
-675 RSSALVEDWTY
+675 RSSAFVEDWTY

-707 GARGVNTAWFTGTGA
+707 GARGINTGWFTGTGA
-722 SFPNPNQVRYQLL
+722 SFPNPDQVRYQLFG
-735 DAASFT
+735 ATSFT
-741 DVTTSEYGVPNSP
+741 DAKSVEYGVPNSP
-754 IMMDE
+754 IVMDDRT
-759 KSIIFGCQLRLCVL
+759 IMFGCQLRLCAL
-773 NRSDRLVSLVSGGN
+773 NQANRSVSLISNGT
-787 VQEGSSS
+787 VQEGSLS
-794 SWVTLN
+794 SWITLN
-800 KIKYAVAGVSG
+800 KIRYAVAGVSG
-811 KLTLLRP
+811 KLTLFKP

>member
-1 MLPCGEKMLF
+1 M
-11 CLIITDSCRDGI
+11 
-23 DQSSQTVS
+23 
-31 LKPVR
+31 R
-36 LKSILTSTLVAT
+36 LKSMIT
-48 SLLVAPVSIQNSSAL
+48 SLLVVTSFLVAPISNSSAL
-63 GIKVAPASWGYIY
+63 EIKVAPANWGYIY
-76 ASGNT
+76 ASGNS
-81 VSVQSKP
+81 VSVQATP
-88 RVLSANLE
+88 RLPSANLE
-96 KKSNFVINF
+96 KKSNFLINF
-105 NTVPA
+105 NTVPSL
-110 IARPAIQTAVDI
+110 ARPAVQAAVDI
-122 WSENFSST
+122 WSENFAST

-183 DPTTPEV
+183 DPTSPEI

-200 YYGIDAMCP
+200 YYGTDGNCP
-209 PRSFDLV
+209 ARSFDLV

-231 GNYYDVFS
+231 GNYYDAFS

-258 GRRLADLPSPSLEAG
+258 GRRLADMPSPSLEAG
-273 KAMTTDLV
+273 KAMTSDLF
-281 WSGENAVKAN
+281 WSGDNAIKAN
-291 NGIKPKLYTPSTY
+291 NGIKPKLYTPSIY
-304 EPGSSVSHLDESTF
+304 EAGSSISHLDEATF
-318 SQSGQNAVMTPNL
+318 SKSVDNAVMTPNL

-385 PVNFRSAQVSKYEV
+385 PVNFRSAQVSKYDV
-399 KNIQTGAVVSASESP
+399 TNIQTGSVVSVTESP
-414 VLISGLRNG
+414 VTITGLKNG
-423 SKYTFS
+423 TKYTFS
-429 VTATNSLGTSNS
+429 VSATNSLGTSNS
-441 VNTNSVIPQPSWKTS
+441 VNTNSVTPQPAWKS
-456 VIDATADAKFLA
+456 SIIDAAADAKYLA
-468 TTIYAGNPVV
+468 TAIYAGKPVI

-490 ATFRANKWNI
+490 ATFSGNKWGI
-500 TTVDGNSSSLGK
+500 KTIDGNSTTLGK
-512 TVNDVSG
+512 TTNDVSG
-519 YISMCTSVVGR
+519 YISMCTSVSGR

-537 YADLKDKDLR
+537 YSDLKDKDLR
-547 YALFD
+547 YAVYD
-552 GKTWLYEIVDGDAL
+552 GKSWYYEIVDGDAL
-566 AIQDYKEF
+566 SIQDYKEF

-582 VSVSSACAVTSAGV
+582 VSVSSACAVTASGV

-608 LGAVRDKLD
+608 LGAVKDKLD

-660 DMERNVTRSDVRYAT
+660 DMDRNVTRSEMRYAT
-675 RSSALVEDWTY
+675 RSSAFVEDWTY

-707 GARGVNTAWFTGTGA
+707 GARGINTGWFTGTGA
-722 SFPNPNQVRYQLL
+722 SFPNPDQVRYQLFG
-735 DAASFT
+735 ATSFT
-741 DVTTSEYGVPNSP
+741 DAKSVEYGVPNSP
-754 IMMDE
+754 IVMDDRT
-759 KSIIFGCQLRLCVL
+759 IMFGCQLRLCAL
-773 NRSDRLVSLVSGGN
+773 NQANRSVSLISNGT
-787 VQEGSSS
+787 VQEGSLS
-794 SWVTLN
+794 SWITLN
-800 KIKYAVAGVSG
+800 KIRYAVAGVSG
-811 KLTLLRP
+811 KLTLFKP

>member
-1 MLPCGEKMLF
+1 M
-11 CLIITDSCRDGI
+11 
-23 DQSSQTVS
+23 
-31 LKPVR
+31 R
-36 LKSILTSTLVAT
+36 LKSMIT
-48 SLLVAPVSIQNSSAL
+48 SLLVVTSFLVAPISNSSAL
-63 GIKVAPASWGYIY
+63 EIKVAPANWGYIY
-76 ASGNT
+76 ASGNS
-81 VSVQSKP
+81 VSVQATARLP
-88 RVLSANLE
+88 SAKLE
-96 KKSNFVINF
+96 KKSNFLINF
-105 NTVPA
+105 NTVPS
-110 IARPAIQTAVDI
+110 IARPAVQTAVDI
-122 WSENFSST
+122 WSENFAST
-130 VPINVNV
+130 VPVNVNV

-183 DPTTPEV
+183 DPNSPEV

-200 YYGIDAMCP
+200 YYGTDGNCP
-209 PRSFDLV
+209 ARSFDLV

-231 GNYYDVFS
+231 GNYYDAFS

-258 GRRLADLPSPSLEAG
+258 GRRLADMPSPSLEAG
-273 KAMTTDLV
+273 KAMTSDLV

-304 EPGSSVSHLDESTF
+304 EPGSSISHLDEATF
-318 SQSGQNAVMTPNL
+318 SQSVDNAVMTPNL

-347 FEDMRQK
+347 FEDMRQR

-385 PVNFRSAQVSKYEV
+385 PVNFRSAQVSKYDV
-399 KNIQTGAVVSASESP
+399 TNIQTGNVVSVTESP
-414 VLISGLRNG
+414 VTISGLKNG
-423 SKYTFS
+423 TKYTFS
-429 VTATNSLGTSNS
+429 VSATNSLGTSNS
-441 VNTNSVIPQPSWKTS
+441 VNTNSVTPQSAWKSS
-456 VIDATADAKFLA
+456 VVDAAADAKYLA
-468 TTIYAGNPVV
+468 TAIYAGKPVI

-490 ATFRANKWNI
+490 ATFSGKKWGVKTI
-500 TTVDGNSSSLGK
+500 DGNSTALGR
-512 TVNDVSG
+512 TTNDVSG
-519 YISMCTSVVGR
+519 YISMCTSVRGR

-537 YADLKDKDLR
+537 YSDLKDKDLR
-547 YALFD
+547 YAVYD
-552 GKTWLYEIVDGDAL
+552 GKSWYYEIVDGDAL
-566 AIQDYKEF
+566 SIQDYKEF

-582 VSVSSACAVTSAGV
+582 VSVANACAVTASGV

-608 LGAVRDKLD
+608 LGAVKDKLD

-639 HLKATTV
+639 HLKATNV

-660 DMERNVTRSDVRYAT
+660 DMDRNVTRGEMRYAS
-675 RSSALVEDWTY
+675 RSSAFVEDWTY
-686 KTLDVPGN
+686 KTLDIPGN

-707 GARGVNTAWFTGTGA
+707 GARGINTGWFTGTGA
-722 SFPNPNQVRYQLL
+722 SFPNPDQVRYQLFG
-735 DAASFT
+735 ATSFT
-741 DVTTSEYGVPNSP
+741 DAISVEYGVPNSP
-754 IMMDE
+754 IVMDD
-759 KSIIFGCQLRLCVL
+759 KTIMFGCQLRLCAL
-773 NRSDRLVSLVSGGN
+773 NKANRSVTLISNGT
-787 VQEGSSS
+787 VQEGSLS
-794 SWVTLN
+794 SWITLN
-800 KIKYAVAGVSG
+800 KIRYAVAGVSG
-811 KLTLLRP
+811 KLTLFRP